1 MLKTTN
7 NGKIVDVNKLKDK
20 VDVDCI
26 LARLKY
32 IKTQYFTFNVP

>member
-7 NGKIVDVNKLKDK
+7 NWKVVDVNKLKDK

-26 LARLKY
+26 LARFKNP
-32 IKTQYFTFNVP
+32 IFHF